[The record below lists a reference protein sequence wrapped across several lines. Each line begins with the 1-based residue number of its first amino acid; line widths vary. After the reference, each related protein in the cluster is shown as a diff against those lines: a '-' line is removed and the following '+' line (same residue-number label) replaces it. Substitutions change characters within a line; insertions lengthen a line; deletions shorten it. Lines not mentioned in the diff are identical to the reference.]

1 VAAADT
7 ENIIEDNEIAGNA
20 NGVFLVAGVQGN
32 TIRRNTIVGN
42 PPVQIAVDH
51 TANPGFDIKNL
62 ADAGSN
68 TFLGNIC
75 GTSLNAPCPS
85 IGPSLTANPNPI
97 PVTGNAIYGMTTLS
111 WNAPDAK
118 LIEVHVGSPA
128 GPVFAEGGSRGSSQ
142 TGLWVANGTTFYLQD
157 VSGGRPLTA
166 DYTLATVVVRFDRSG
181 AASIPPRRGPGQW
194 AAGASAFALS
204 LALFAGVVVQA
215 GSRKRARLVVL
226 LVIAGYALLR
236 EAPAQNR
243 QVSSSSGA
251 SQASARQPAAMLDQM
266 VAAGSSPKELAH
278 YVFDTHGCKTCHT
291 IGHDGKLGFTVKGE
305 ERAKGFEG
313 CIKMLTAMTVVVQT
327 PEIKRSPEQVQ
338 KAARFEEFG
347 CTACH
352 RLTPGKL
359 GLTKVGAKLAHLHL
373 GCVEVEK
380 LTSSGPQA
388 GAKR

>member
-1 VAAADT
+1 VTAADT

-42 PPVQIAVDH
+42 PPVQLAVDH
-51 TANPGFDIKNL
+51 TANPGFDIKSL

-118 LIEVHVGSPA
+118 LIEVHVGSPS
-128 GPVFAEGGSRGSSQ
+128 GPVFAEGGNRGSSQ

-181 AASIPPRRGPGQW
+181 TASIPPRQGPGQW
-194 AAGASAFALS
+194 AAAASAFALG
-204 LALFAGVVVQA
+204 LALFGAAVQA
-215 GSRKRARLVVL
+215 GSRKRAWVVL
-226 LVIAGYALLR
+226 RNTALLAIAGCALSR
-236 EAPAQNR
+236 TAPGQTA
-243 QVSSSSGA
+243 A
-251 SQASARQPAAMLDQM
+251 SQESARQTAAKLDQM
-266 VAAGSSPKELAH
+266 AAAGASPKELAQ

-291 IGHDGKLGFTVKGE
+291 IGHDGKLGFTAKGE

-313 CIKMLTAMTVVVQT
+313 CIRMLTAMTVVVQT
-327 PEIKRSPEQVQ
+327 PENKRSPEQAQ
-338 KAARFEEFG
+338 KAARFQEFG

-352 RLTPGKL
+352 KLTPGKL
-359 GLTKVGAKLAHLHL
+359 GLTEVGAKLSHMHL
-373 GCVEVEK
+373 GCVELEK
-380 LTSSGPQA
+380 LTSTGAQA
-388 GAKR
+388 VGGR